1 MDKLLSSE
9 ELRLKKH
16 LGDLKNFIVPLFFA
30 LTITWCSSRS
40 PQEIEAEL
48 SDVESEL
55 LTRGE
60 NQRIGINKDGNIYKN
75 HFWKWDDKQIAD
87 MERWTAERKIE
98 NEKEY
103 NKLIEKRNELTK
115 ELDDAIARQSREGNG
130 EAQESTYKLTGTVYD
145 ENQFEN
151 SDKAII
157 ESMKNRQN

>member
-1 MDKLLSSE
+1 MEKLLSSE

-115 ELDDAIARQSREGNG
+115 ELDEANAREARGN
-130 EAQESTYKLTGTVYD
+130 QKSTYELTGTNYD

-157 ESMKNRQN
+157 ESMKNRKSK